1 VTNADHDSVH
11 ATVHATTLARF
22 VRMALDGV
30 HREYPNQ
37 IAHVMTRDEDAQPPR
52 SLTPV
57 FYGCYD
63 WHSAVHGHWLLAR
76 ASRLFP
82 DAEYANEARAALD
95 ASFSSA
101 TRVAAEVAYV
111 RERPGFERPYGLA
124 WLLTLQAELV
134 EMGSPHARTLAP
146 LAELGAAHLTRWLPK
161 LSHPTRVGTHA
172 QTAFA
177 LGLVIDAAPRIDP
190 TLGELA
196 RSRALDFFAHDRDY
210 PLHQEPGGEDFL
222 SPSLG
227 AADLMRRVLAPAE
240 LAAWLDR
247 VMPNGFFT
255 GSAGSTADFSTGS
268 AGSAADFS
276 TGSAGSAADFS
287 LSPVHVTDPTD
298 GRLAHL
304 DGLNL
309 SRAWMLEG
317 LAAGLPFDDARRP
330 SLLASARA
338 HGEAALAAIDGSHYA
353 GSHWLGTFACYWL
366 TRRGLP

>member
-11 ATVHATTLARF
+11 ATTHASTLTRF

-37 IAHVMTRDEDAQPPR
+37 IAHVLTRDEDARTPR
-52 SLTPV
+52 ALTPI

-82 DAEYANEARAALD
+82 DAAYADEARAALD
-95 ASFSSA
+95 ASFASA
-101 TRVAAEVAYV
+101 ARVADEVAYV

-134 EMGSPHARTLAP
+134 EMASPHARTLAP
-146 LAELGAAHLTRWLPK
+146 LAELGASHLSRWLPK

-177 LGLVIDAAPRIDP
+177 LGLVIDAAPHVDP

-196 RSRALDFFAHDRDY
+196 RARALDFFGDDRDY

-227 AADLMRRVLAPAE
+227 AADLMRRVLAPDE
-240 LAAWLDR
+240 LARWLDR
-247 VMPNGFFT
+247 VMPSGFST
-255 GSAGSTADFSTGS
+255 ASAGSAADLSTESAGSTADFS
-268 AGSAADFS
+268 
-276 TGSAGSAADFS
+276 
-287 LSPVHVTDPTD
+287 LSPVRVTDPTD

-317 LAAGLPFDDARRP
+317 LAAGLPVDDPRRT

-338 HGEAALAAIDGSHYA
+338 HGEVALAAIDGAHYA

>member
-1 VTNADHDSVH
+1 MSRPEESLHRPNESLSRPETDALS
-11 ATVHATTLARF
+11 LARF
-22 VRMALDGV
+22 VQMALDGL

-37 IAHVMTRDEDAQPPR
+37 IAHVLWSDADARAPR
-52 SLTPV
+52 ALTPI
-57 FYGCYD
+57 FFGCYD

-76 ASRLFP
+76 AARFFP
-82 DAEYANEARAALD
+82 SAPFAGPALD
-95 ASFSSA
+95 ALDA
-101 TRVAAEVAYV
+101 ITTEGVEAELAYL

-134 EMGSPHARTLAP
+134 EMGSPHAETLAP
-146 LAELGAAHLTRWLPK
+146 LAELGAAHLARWLPK

-177 LGLVIDAAPRIDP
+177 LGLVVDATPRVAPA
-190 TLGELA
+190 LGELA
-196 RSRALDFFAHDRDY
+196 KARALDFFADDRDY
-210 PLHQEPGGEDFL
+210 PLHLEPGGEDFL

-227 AADLMRRVLAPAE
+227 VADLMRRVLAPTE

-247 VMPNGFFT
+247 TMPLGY
-255 GSAGSTADFSTGS
+255 ARP
-268 AGSAADFS
+268 
-276 TGSAGSAADFS
+276 
-287 LSPVHVTDPTD
+287 PVSVTDPTD

-317 LAAGLPFDDARRP
+317 LAEGLPTQDPRRAD
-330 SLLASARA
+330 LLAHAQA
-338 HGEAALAAIDGSHYA
+338 HGQAALAAIDGAHYT

-366 TRRGLP
+366 TGQGRA

>member
-1 VTNADHDSVH
+1 VTNADHDPVL
-11 ATVHATTLARF
+11 ATTRATTLARF

-37 IAHVMTRDEDAQPPR
+37 IAHVMTRDADARTPR
-52 SLTPV
+52 ALTPV

-82 DAEYANEARAALD
+82 DAEYANDARAALD
-95 ASFSSA
+95 ASFSSDA
-101 TRVAAEVAYV
+101 RVAAEVAYV

-146 LAELGAAHLTRWLPK
+146 LAELGAMHLARWLPK

-177 LGLVIDAAPRIDP
+177 FGLVIDAAPHVDP
-190 TLGELA
+190 ALGELA
-196 RSRALDFFAHDRDY
+196 RSRALDFFGEDHDY

-222 SPSLG
+222 SASLG

-240 LAAWLDR
+240 LARWLDR
-247 VMPNGFFT
+247 TMPSG
-255 GSAGSTADFSTGS
+255 
-268 AGSAADFS
+268 FS

-287 LSPVHVTDPTD
+287 LSPVRVTDPTD

-317 LAAGLPFDDARRP
+317 LAAGLPVDDARRP

-338 HGEAALAAIDGSHYA
+338 HGEVALAAIDGAHYA

-366 TRRGLP
+366 TRRGLS